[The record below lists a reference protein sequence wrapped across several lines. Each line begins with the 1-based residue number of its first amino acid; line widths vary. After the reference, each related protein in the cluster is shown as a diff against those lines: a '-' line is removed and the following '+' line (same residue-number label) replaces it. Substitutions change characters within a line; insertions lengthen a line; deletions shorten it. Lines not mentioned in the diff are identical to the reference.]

1 MNYILKF
8 VSGHVE
14 VYTQSGGFL
23 FSADSQ
29 QEAMEELRYI
39 EAA

>member
-1 MNYILKF
+1 MNYNIKF
-8 VSGHVE
+8 VAGHVE
-14 VYTQSGGFL
+14 VYDMQGRFL

-29 QEAMEELRYI
+29 QEAMEELQGM

>member
-1 MNYILKF
+1 MQYSIK
-8 VSGHVE
+8 VISGHVE
-14 VYTQSGGFL
+14 VYTQSGEFV

-29 QEAMEELRYI
+29 QEALQEIDHM

>member
-1 MNYILKF
+1 MNYIFKF

-14 VYTQSGGFL
+14 VYTQSGSFL

-29 QEAMEELRYI
+29 QEAMEELRCV